1 MNSPNN
7 DTSHFRDCCNF
18 APSTDGAAR
27 DMLALHIDGI
37 LWGNAYK
44 LFNMNKLWINMNKL

>member
-7 DTSHFRDCCNF
+7 DTSHFWDCYNF

-44 LFNMNKLWINMNKL
+44 LFNMNKL